1 MRSVFKREFSSAFH
15 HICSY
20 IAVALSLL
28 ISAIVLSANN
38 LTYAQESVG
47 TMVSFMALV
56 TILIIPVIAAS
67 VVPSRKSSGK
77 DSVYSALPLRS
88 RDVAVG
94 KYLAALCVTLISDAF
109 VLLSPVIS
117 GFFGTVDHLMS
128 YTAILGYVLFQAA
141 WLAVCVFIF
150 KAVTRRVAAYIT
162 VYATALIM
170 ALISVFIFFVPVNAI
185 VSLICLC
192 VLAALIGAVVGL
204 CTKRIS
210 VGVIFGVALV
220 AFAAVAYIVTPESFA
235 GLFETV
241 IGLISPVD
249 RFNPFIYGI
258 FDIGAIV
265 YYLSLTAAFLWL
277 FGRKFAMDHEK
288 RERKPSMNLK
298 KVTSAATA
306 LLLVT
311 VLCGINVAAAAVPRR
326 FNALD
331 ASMTDKASVS
341 KEAKEYLATVDKDVT
356 FYLLEP
362 VARDMD
368 YSVDAETYRLY
379 LDRLIATNGH
389 FELVEVYYEDTPEF
403 YTDRGISYENI
414 TPNSLLIECGDR
426 MEYVSFYSLLYYSNS
441 DMGSTQM
448 SLSEYLYAVQLYSSS
463 EQYAEYLYSLLYNTT
478 VYNYA
483 DLSICSVVEYVTAD
497 IIPNNYYLT
506 GHGEPSTEDITS
518 AFYEWDLPLLDTTA
532 EEIPEDAASILIN
545 MPSEDISE
553 AERDAFLEYLSGGG
567 QLTFVTN
574 ESNLDMPNLCAVLKA
589 YGMSVENRDF
599 VKEPVEEDEESEETA
614 EKATTE
620 FYPTV
625 KFDNDIL
632 GEISDT
638 TAVTPTVKN
647 ANAITVDE
655 DARENLLIKPLLT
668 SSTESYIGDDPEQ
681 RGSYTLACAAETPD
695 GAKVVWFTGGESFN
709 GAASVAANVLAYAL
723 TWVTMEYTSVV
734 SNIPPTL
741 YEQPMTVVSSGGA
754 TMITVILCLVAVGV
768 AVFGVVNLYR
778 RKKAK

>member
-1 MRSVFKREFSSAFH
+1 MRAVFKREFSSAFH
-15 HICSY
+15 HIYSY
-20 IAVALSLL
+20 IAVALSML
-28 ISAIVLSANN
+28 ITAIVLSANN
-38 LTYAQESVG
+38 LTYVNESIG
-47 TMVSFMALV
+47 ALVSFMALV
-56 TILIIPVIAAS
+56 TVLIIPVIAAG
-67 VVPSRKSSGK
+67 VVPSKKAIGR
-77 DSVYSALPLRS
+77 DSVYSELPLRS

-94 KYLAALCVTLISDAF
+94 KYLAALCLTLISDTF
-109 VLLSPVIS
+109 VLLSPMIA
-117 GFFGTVDHLMS
+117 GFFGVVDHLMS
-128 YTAILGYVLFQAA
+128 YTAILGYILFQAA
-141 WLAVCVFIF
+141 WLAVCVFVF
-150 KAVTRRVAAYIT
+150 KAIAGRVAAYIT

-170 ALISVFIFFVPVNAI
+170 TLISVFIFFVPVGAI

-192 VLAALIGAVVGL
+192 VLAVLIGVIVGL
-204 CTKRIS
+204 CTKRIPL
-210 VGVIFGVALV
+210 GAIFGTVLV
-220 AFAAVAYIVTPESFA
+220 AIAVVSYLITPESFA
-235 GLFETV
+235 GLFEKV
-241 IGLISPVD
+241 VCLISPVD

-258 FDIGAIV
+258 FDISAIV

-277 FGRKFAMDHEK
+277 FGRKLAIAYEK
-288 RERKPSMNLK
+288 RENKPSMNFK

-311 VLCGINVAAAAVPRR
+311 ALCGINVAAAAAPRSLT
-326 FNALD
+326 ALD

-362 VARDMD
+362 VERDMD
-368 YSVDAETYRLY
+368 YSINAQTYRLY
-379 LDRLIATNGH
+379 LDRFIATNSH
-389 FELVEVYYEDTPEF
+389 FELVEVYYEDAPEF

-441 DMGSTQM
+441 DMGSTRM
-448 SLSEYLYAVQLYSSS
+448 SLSEYMYAVQLYSSS
-463 EQYAEYLYSLLYNTT
+463 EQYAQYLYSLLYNTT

-506 GHGEPSTEDITS
+506 GHGEPSTDSLTS
-518 AFYEWDLPLLDTTA
+518 AFYEWGLPSLDTTK

-574 ESNLDMPNLCAVLKA
+574 ESNLDMPNLCSVLKA

-620 FYPTV
+620 FSPKV
-625 KFDNDIL
+625 NFKNDIL
-632 GEISDT
+632 GDISDT
-638 TAVTPTVKN
+638 TSVTPTIKD
-647 ANAITVDE
+647 ANAITVDG
-655 DARENLLIKPLLT
+655 DARENLLITPLFE
-668 SSTESYIGDDPEQ
+668 SSSESYIGDDPEQ
-681 RGSYTLACAAETPD
+681 KASYKLACAAETPD

-709 GAASVAANVLAYAL
+709 SAASVAANVLAYAL
-723 TWVTMEYTSVV
+723 TWVTLEYTSAVTD
-734 SNIPPTL
+734 IPPTL

-754 TMITVILCLVAVGV
+754 TMITVMLCLVAVGV
-768 AVFGVVNLYR
+768 TVFGAVNLYR